1 MNKENLLV
9 KWLEGDLNDV
19 ELKEFLRLENYKSY
33 KKLYQYAHH
42 FKSPLVDKQ
51 KEYARFK
58 SKTID
63 TISLQEDLNWWR
75 PMLKI
80 AAIFVLGLGIYL
92 TFFNQELTKVKT
104 SAAEQTN
111 ILLPYY
117 SDVVINAASFIKYD
131 EKGWDKKRKVFLQGE
146 AFFKVARG
154 VTFEVKTDL
163 GIVTV
168 LGTQFNVKQ
177 RGKLFEVQCFEGLV
191 NVKINK
197 SDLML
202 RAGETV
208 RFFEKKIIMGI
219 TSLTHPSWVDG
230 KSIFE
235 SILYSEVLAE
245 FERQF
250 DVTIVTENVDAEKLF
265 TGSFTNNN
273 MELALKSI
281 TQPFKLTYNIDNK
294 NVKIFK
300 FD

>member
-219 TSLTHPSWVDG
+219 TALTHPSWVDG

>member
-33 KKLYQYAHH
+33 KKLYLYAHH

-146 AFFKVARG
+146 AFFKVAKG

>member
-33 KKLYQYAHH
+33 KKLYLYAHH

-104 SAAEQTN
+104 SAAEQAN

-146 AFFKVARG
+146 AFFKVAKG

-208 RFFEKKIIMGI
+208 RFFEKKIIMGK
-219 TSLTHPSWVDG
+219 TALTHPSWVDG

>member
-146 AFFKVARG
+146 AFFKVAKG